1 MRKIAVFA
9 AALMVAGASF
19 AGLDMYTG
27 KTKTT
32 LLSPDVLTAGVAVTN
47 SEVTGVDVVG
57 LPGNGV
63 LVLAYDASQHAAA
76 SVSFAVSTCA
86 TTNGSYAAATL
97 TGQTA
102 FTNAAGFAILPY
114 KPVSNSRY
122 VRVVATPSAAASN
135 SVAGV
140 VLLTE

>member
-1 MRKIAVFA
+1 MRKIALMMTVLMFGGFA
-9 AALMVAGASF
+9 F

-32 LLSPDVLTAGVAVTN
+32 LLNPKVLTASVAYTN

-63 LVLAYDASQHAAA
+63 LVVAYDTTQHAES
-76 SVSFAVSTCA
+76 SVSFAVKTCA
-86 TTNGSYAAATL
+86 TTNGTYAAATL

-114 KPVSNSRY
+114 KPVNNSRY
-122 VRVVATPSAAASN
+122 VRVIATPSAAASN
-135 SVAGV
+135 AVAGV

>member
-1 MRKIAVFA
+1 MRKIALMMTVLMFGGFA
-9 AALMVAGASF
+9 F

-32 LLSPDVLTAGVAVTN
+32 LLAPQPMTAGVAITN
-47 SEVTGVDVVG
+47 STVTGVDVVG

-63 LVLAYDASQHAAA
+63 LVVAYSATNDASA

-86 TTNGSYAAATL
+86 TTNGSYAAATM
-97 TGQTA
+97 TGQTS
-102 FTNAAGFAILPY
+102 FTNSYGFAILPY
-114 KPVSNSRY
+114 KPVNNSRY
-122 VRVVATPSAAASN
+122 VRVVATPSASATN

>member
-1 MRKIAVFA
+1 MRNLMIL
-9 AALMVAGASF
+9 ALALVAGGSF

-32 LLSPDVLTAGVAVTN
+32 LLNPTVLTASVAATN

-63 LVLAYDASQHAAA
+63 LVVAYKADQHASA

-86 TTNGSYAAATL
+86 TTNGTYVAATL

-102 FTNAAGFAILPY
+102 FTNAAGFAVLPY
-114 KPVSNSRY
+114 KPVNNSRY
-122 VRVVATPSAAASN
+122 VRTVATPSAAASN
-135 SVAGV
+135 AVAGV